1 MEESFM
7 KWNPEEVASALKG
20 KESRTKKTLD
30 LLVSKL
36 KGMDAQLQSEPL
48 TFPPFDELW
57 NKHLEEKNKT
67 NVVHFGTRKKILG
80 SLLAAA
86 ALFFAFIYLSP
97 FSEEQIVKSY
107 SIKIHAV
114 SGDAYVV
121 NSDGSRRSH
130 LNLLS
135 TLEKGDRLHVEE
147 GSFVDLYLTSQSSIR
162 IRENSDVI
170 LEKMIQDLDIN
181 KITIYLSQGS
191 ILAHIHKLNK
201 SSQFTIRTEDSKV
214 EVRGTKFLTE
224 KQENGL
230 VVAVSEGKV
239 LVSQAS
245 KAFSQEIILNEEL
258 IQNGAEWKKSSL
270 GAKNLRSLAELD
282 YVAIESIPQENLSRV
297 IQNEDDLYRIYSI
310 LERVSTTDGED
321 FRGVVFK
328 MDESFIYIRTVKG
341 ESKIPR
347 SKINEVE
354 KIR

>member
-7 KWNPEEVASALKG
+7 KWNPEELASALEG

-36 KGMDAQLQSEPL
+36 KGMSAKTQSEQL
-48 TFPPFDELW
+48 DFPSFDELW

-67 NVVHFGTRKKILG
+67 NVVHFATRKKILG
-80 SLLAAA
+80 SFLAAA
-86 ALFFAFIYLSP
+86 GLFFAFLYLSP
-97 FSEEQIVKSY
+97 FSEQQIVKSY

-114 SGDAYVV
+114 SGDAYIV

-135 TLEKGDRLHVEE
+135 NLEKGDRLHVEE

-162 IRENSDVI
+162 IKENSDVI
-170 LEKMIQDLDIN
+170 LEKLIQDLDTN
-181 KITIYLSQGS
+181 KVTIYLSKGS

-201 SSQFTIRTEDSKV
+201 TSQFTIRTEDSKV

-245 KAFSQEIILNEEL
+245 QAFSQEIISNEEL

-282 YVAIESIPQENLSRV
+282 YVSIESVPQENLSRV

-310 LERVSTTDGED
+310 LEQVSTTDGEN